1 MPRSCPVYTVLN
13 AEESRLSEI
22 ISLEKHTTFHVV
34 ESMDNSTWVICS
46 KNPHSEKI
54 CSLRQELLNILTGDS
69 LFSESNF
76 GEECRMK
83 ALISS
88 NVISDLRLFNASK
101 NSEYVS
107 LKYNYKA
114 CIILKELHLI
124 FRNSQCRV

>member
-1 MPRSCPVYTVLN
+1 MSRPCPVYTVLN
-13 AEESRLSEI
+13 AVESRLSEI

-34 ESMDNSTWVICS
+34 ESMDGMWVICS

-76 GEECRMK
+76 GEECRTK

-88 NVISDLRLFNASK
+88 NVISDLRLFNVSK
-101 NSEYVS
+101 NSEYTS